1 MKTILAACLIG
12 LLPSLAIGQT
22 LAPPDDSSKPKPFLP
37 VLPAQH
43 NGLGRIGVRIVFDK
57 STGLPY
63 IAGLTKGGPA
73 VDFGFRVGDVIM
85 KIDKNLTSTLS
96 EDEVHLALRGQPG
109 TGVELTIMRDDDPKF
124 VVRAVARRIL
134 PDDAE
139 EMINPPMSEVAKQTW
154 D

>member
-12 LLPSLAIGQT
+12 LLPAMALAQT
-22 LAPPDDSSKPKPFLP
+22 IAPPDDSSKPKPFQP
-37 VLPAQH
+37 VLPQQH
-43 NGLGRIGVRIVFDK
+43 SGLGRIGVRIAFDK
-57 STGLPY
+57 DTSLPY

-73 VDFGFRVGDVIM
+73 VDYGFRVGDVIM
-85 KIDKNLTSTLS
+85 KIDKNLTTTLT

-124 VVRAVARRIL
+124 VVRAVERRIL
-134 PDDAE
+134 SDDAE
-139 EMINPPMSEVAKQTW
+139 EMINPPLSEVAKQDW